1 MNLTD
6 TVATILA
13 ILALTAGTGVFVAAE
28 FSLTA
33 LDRST
38 VEANA
43 RGGTSRDRFI
53 QRAHHR
59 LSFQLSGAQLGISI
73 TTLATGYLTEP
84 LVAELPHPG
93 LVAVGMSDR
102 VADGLITFFAL
113 VIVTSLSMVFGELV
127 PKYLAVARPLRTARS
142 VVAGQ
147 VLFSLLLTPAI
158 RLTNGAANWIVRR
171 LGIEPAEELRSART
185 PQELVSLV
193 RSSARSGALDDAT
206 AWLMRRSLQFG
217 ALTAEELMT
226 PRSKIVALQTDDTI
240 ADLVAA
246 AAASGFSRFP
256 VVEGDLDA
264 TVGIVH
270 VKQVFEVPP
279 GDRAHTL
286 LTTVA
291 EPVAVVPSTLDGDA
305 VMAQVR
311 ASALQTAMVVDE
323 YGGTA
328 GMVTLEDLIEEIVGD
343 VRDEHDDA
351 TPDVVAAGNGWRV
364 SGLLRI
370 DEVASATGYR
380 APDGPY
386 ETIGGLVL
394 RELGHIPG
402 GRRNGRADCL
412 GPGRT
417 SRRLDA
423 VVSHRDPDG
432 RAPDRLVGVDQNGR
446 PCRPRVGA
454 GPLMDVLSAVL
465 LALLLIGAN
474 AFFVGAEFAL
484 ISARRDR
491 LEALA
496 EQGKATAVT
505 VIRAGEQLPAMLTG
519 AQLGVTVSSILLGR
533 VGEPA
538 VVKLLQLSFGLSG
551 VPPALLHTLS
561 LAIVVALH
569 VLLGEMVPK
578 NIALAGPERTAMLL
592 VPPYLVY
599 VRLARPFIAFYNNC
613 ANAILRLVGVQP
625 KDELDIA
632 VSTAELSEMIAESLS
647 EGLLDHEEHTRLT
660 RALRIRT
667 RLVADVAVPLVNI
680 RAVQVSAVGSG
691 PTIGG
696 VEQALAQTGYSRFPV
711 VDRGGRFIGYLHIKD
726 VLTLGDNPQTVID
739 LAVVRPLPRVP
750 QSLPLADALSR
761 MRRINS
767 HLALV
772 TADNGSVVGM
782 VALEDVVEDLVGTM
796 RDGTHR

>member
-171 LGIEPAEELRSART
+171 LGIEP
-185 PQELVSLV
+185 
-193 RSSARSGALDDAT
+193 
-206 AWLMRRSLQFG
+206 
-217 ALTAEELMT
+217 AEELMT

-394 RELGHIPG
+394 RELGHIPVAG
-402 GRRNGRADCL
+402 ETVELTALDQDGLPDDSMRWLATVIQMDGRRIDLLELIKMGGHAD
-412 GPGRT
+412 P
-417 SRRLDA
+417 
-423 VVSHRDPDG
+423 
-432 RAPDRLVGVDQNGR
+432 
-446 PCRPRVGA
+446 
-454 GPLMDVLSAVL
+454 
-465 LALLLIGAN
+465 
-474 AFFVGAEFAL
+474 
-484 ISARRDR
+484 
-491 LEALA
+491 
-496 EQGKATAVT
+496 
-505 VIRAGEQLPAMLTG
+505 
-519 AQLGVTVSSILLGR
+519 
-533 VGEPA
+533 
-538 VVKLLQLSFGLSG
+538 
-551 VPPALLHTLS
+551 
-561 LAIVVALH
+561 
-569 VLLGEMVPK
+569 
-578 NIALAGPERTAMLL
+578 
-592 VPPYLVY
+592 
-599 VRLARPFIAFYNNC
+599 
-613 ANAILRLVGVQP
+613 
-625 KDELDIA
+625 
-632 VSTAELSEMIAESLS
+632 
-647 EGLLDHEEHTRLT
+647 
-660 RALRIRT
+660 
-667 RLVADVAVPLVNI
+667 
-680 RAVQVSAVGSG
+680 GSG
-691 PTIGG
+691 
-696 VEQALAQTGYSRFPV
+696 
-711 VDRGGRFIGYLHIKD
+711 RGR
-726 VLTLGDNPQTVID
+726 
-739 LAVVRPLPRVP
+739 
-750 QSLPLADALSR
+750 
-761 MRRINS
+761 
-767 HLALV
+767 
-772 TADNGSVVGM
+772 
-782 VALEDVVEDLVGTM
+782 
-796 RDGTHR
+796 